1 MKTRIIKSG
10 LNNDHKHELSLWG
23 MKCQATYPRVGIFI
37 SDIWPVAIK
46 KLLAGT
52 PRGCWS
58 HGYIKLLRGT
68 DRTGPQA
75 AQMQGFL
82 FGRKKNFTDSFS
94 FCQRLPPKN
103 SCALFF
109 QLYTALCLICPHL
122 IHLPPIFLSPLQ
134 GAIPLEGEGTIS
146 SPWVD
151 NPLSAHLQGIMQA
164 TSLPTCSVVAIWSA

>member
-1 MKTRIIKSG
+1 MSSDMSTCWNFHFWHLTGCSKKAPGRY
-10 LNNDHKHELSLWG
+10 
-23 MKCQATYPRVGIFI
+23 ATWLLESRLHQTVERNWQNRAAGGTNAGIFV
-37 SDIWPVAIK
+37 WTEK
-46 KLLAGT
+46 
-52 PRGCWS
+52 
-58 HGYIKLLRGT
+58 
-68 DRTGPQA
+68 
-75 AQMQGFL
+75 GFHRHSL
-82 FGRKKNFTDSFS
+82 SAS
-94 FCQRLPPKN
+94 VSPPKK

>member
-23 MKCQATYPRVGIFI
+23 LKCQATCPRVGIFI
-37 SDIWPVAIK
+37 SDIWPVALK

-94 FCQRLPPKN
+94 FCQRLPPKKI
-103 SCALFF
+103 LRIV
-109 QLYTALCLICPHL
+109 LPI
-122 IHLPPIFLSPLQ
+122 IHRPLSYLPPFNP
-134 GAIPLEGEGTIS
+134 S
-146 SPWVD
+146 SPDFLV
-151 NPLSAHLQGIMQA
+151 
-164 TSLPTCSVVAIWSA
+164 SVARCHPPGGRGNH